1 MVTIGKLGKGQQ
13 TYYLDTVAGGA
24 EDYYA
29 GEGEAPGRWLGAGA
43 AELDL
48 HGEVGREQLTAVLGG
63 HDPRSGEQ
71 LPRRL
76 WKHRTPG
83 FDVTFSV
90 PKSVSVLWAI
100 ADKETAA
107 AIRDAHERS
116 VDAALGY
123 LEREAA
129 FSRTGAERVPT
140 RGSGFVGAAFRH
152 RTSRAGD
159 PQLHTHVL
167 IANLTR
173 DENGEWRGLPGPRGD
188 RGADGGVG
196 GRLAARGRD
205 GEGCDP
211 QGEGLRDRARRPA
224 GGVAPARGGDG
235 AQAGGRARA
244 QASASR
250 EARLTPAL

>member
-24 EDYYA
+24 EDYYS
-29 GEGEAPGRWLGAGA
+29 GEGEAAGRWVGGGA

-48 HGEVGREQLTAVLGG
+48 HGQVAREQLTAVLNA

-76 WKHRTPG
+76 WKRRTPG
-83 FDVTFSV
+83 FDVTFSA
-90 PKSVSVLWAI
+90 PKSVSVLWAT
-100 ADKETAA
+100 ADRETAA
-107 AIRDAHERS
+107 AISDAQEHS

-129 FSRTGAERVPT
+129 FSRTGAMRAPT

-173 DENGEWRGLPGPRGD
+173 DENGEWRGRGGPRGY
-188 RGADGGVG
+188 
-196 GRLAARGRD
+196 
-205 GEGCDP
+205 
-211 QGEGLRDRARRPA
+211 RRPGA
-224 GGVAPARGGDG
+224 TGPPPPAPPR
-235 AQAGGRARA
+235 
-244 QASASR
+244 
-250 EARLTPAL
+250 